1 MTEGLMQKVYIVAAK
16 RTAIGTFG
24 GSLRDIP
31 APRLAARVIEA
42 ALAQSGLEPRAVD
55 ETIVGN
61 VLSAGLGMG
70 PGRQAALYAGL
81 PKERP
86 AYAVNF
92 LCGSGMKA
100 AMIGATDIRLGEA
113 SVVVAAGMENMSRA
127 PYLLGAEVRYGTR
140 FGDRELRDSMLA
152 DGLIDVFHD
161 VHMGV
166 TAENV
171 ARKHRISREE
181 QDRFALESQRRAA
194 EAAAAGRFAEEIV
207 PVEVSGKKETMSFD
221 RDEHLR
227 ADASVEGLQRLKPAF
242 EAEGTVTAGNS
253 SGINDGAS
261 ALVLASGSTVRE
273 RGLTPLAEILG
284 AAQIGNDPAYMGLA
298 PVPAVKKLL
307 GGLGLDLKDIDL
319 IELNEAFAAQSLG
332 VVIELGEHYGLDRR
346 WFAERTNVN
355 GGAIA
360 LGHPIGASGN
370 RIMVTLLYEMRRR
383 GLSLGLA
390 TLCCGGGMG
399 TAVLLGPAGGV

>member
-161 VHMGV
+161 VHMG
-166 TAENV
+166 
-171 ARKHRISREE
+171 
-181 QDRFALESQRRAA
+181 

-332 VVIELGEHYGLDRR
+332 VFIELGEHYGLDRR

>member
-1 MTEGLMQKVYIVAAK
+1 MQRVYIVAAK

-24 GSLRDIP
+24 GSLKDIP
-31 APRLAARVIEA
+31 APRLAATAIQA
-42 ALAQSGLEPRAVD
+42 ALAQAGLEPGAVD
-55 ETIVGN
+55 EAIVGN

-100 AMIGATDIRLGEA
+100 AMIGAGDIRLGQAEA
-113 SVVVAAGMENMSRA
+113 VVAAGMENMSLA
-127 PYLLGAEVRYGTR
+127 PYLLKAEAR
-140 FGDRELRDSMLA
+140 FGARFGHLGLLDSMLT
-152 DGLIDVFHD
+152 DGLIDAFND
-161 VHMGV
+161 AHMGAL
-166 TAENV
+166 TENIV
-171 ARKHRISREE
+171 RKHRIPRQE
-181 QDRFALESQRRAA
+181 QDRFAAESQRRAA
-194 EAAAAGRFAEEIV
+194 EAIAAGRFADEIV
-207 PVEVSGKKETMSFD
+207 PVEVSRKKETF
-221 RDEHLR
+221 RFEQDEHPR
-227 ADASVEGLQRLKPAF
+227 ADSTPEALARLKPAF
-242 EAEGTVTAGNS
+242 EADGTVTAGNA

-261 ALVLASGSTVRE
+261 ALILASETTVRE
-273 RGLTPLAEILG
+273 RGLTPLAEIAG
-284 AAQIGNDPAYMGLA
+284 YSQVGNDPAWMGLA
-298 PVPAVKKLL
+298 PVPAVKKILSAL
-307 GGLGLDLKDIDL
+307 KLDLSAVEL

-332 VVIELGEHYGLDRR
+332 VLIELAEHYGIERQRLE
-346 WFAERTNVN
+346 ERTNVN

-370 RIMVTLLYEMRRR
+370 RIMVTLLYELRRR

-399 TAVLLGPAGGV
+399 TAVLLRAVDSVED

>member
-1 MTEGLMQKVYIVAAK
+1 MERVYIVAAK
-16 RTAIGTFG
+16 RTAVGTFG
-24 GSLRDIP
+24 GSLKDVP
-31 APRLAARVIEA
+31 APRLAAKVIKA
-42 ALAQSGLEPRAVD
+42 VVAQAGLEPAAVD

-100 AMIGATDIRLGEA
+100 AMIGATDIRIGEA
-113 SVVVAAGMENMSRA
+113 AVVAAAGMESMSRA
-127 PYLLGAEVRYGTR
+127 PYLVGTQARWGAR
-140 FGDRELRDSMLA
+140 FGHLSLLDSMLT
-152 DGLIDVFHD
+152 DGLIDAFND
-161 VHMGV
+161 AHMGAL
-166 TAENV
+166 TENIV
-171 ARKHRISREE
+171 RKHRISRQE
-181 QDRFALESQRRAA
+181 QDRFAAESQRRAV
-194 EAAAAGRFAEEIV
+194 EAIAAGRFAEEIV
-207 PVEVSGKKETMSFD
+207 PVEVTRKKETFPFEQ
-221 RDEHLR
+221 DEHPR
-227 ADASVEGLQRLKPAF
+227 ADSTLEALARLKPAF
-242 EAEGTVTAGNS
+242 EADGTVTAGNS

-261 ALVLASGSTVRE
+261 ALILASETTVRE
-273 RGLTPLAEILG
+273 RGLTPLAEIAG
-284 AAQIGNDPAYMGLA
+284 FSQVGNDPAWMGLA

-307 GGLGLDLKDIDL
+307 SALEVDLRQVEL

-332 VVIELGEHYGLDRR
+332 VLIELAEHYGVPRQRLE
-346 WFAERTNVN
+346 ERTNVN

-370 RIMVTLLYEMRRR
+370 RIMVTLLYELRRR

-399 TAVLLGPAGGV
+399 TAVLLRAVDEIDD

>member
-1 MTEGLMQKVYIVAAK
+1 MEKVFIVAAR
-16 RTAIGTFG
+16 RTAVGTFG
-24 GSLRDIP
+24 GSLKDIP
-31 APRLAARVIEA
+31 APRLCARVIGA
-42 ALAQSGLEPRAVD
+42 ALAQSGLEAEAVD

-61 VLSAGLGMG
+61 VLSSGLGMG

-100 AMIGATDIRLGEA
+100 AMIGAADIRLGEA

-127 PYLLGAEVRYGTR
+127 PYLLGSEVRTGTR
-140 FGDRELRDSMLA
+140 FGNRELADSMLV
-152 DGLIDVFHD
+152 DGLIDVFND

-181 QDRFALESQRRAA
+181 QDRFALESHRRAA
-194 EAAAAGRFAEEIV
+194 EATAAGRFAEEIV
-207 PVEVSGKKETMSFD
+207 PVEVTRRKETLLFD
-221 RDEHLR
+221 RDEHVR
-227 ADASVEGLQRLKPAF
+227 VDASLEGLQRLKPAF
-242 EAEGTVTAGNS
+242 EKEGTVTAGNS

-261 ALVLASGSTVRE
+261 ALILASETLVRE

-284 AAQIGNDPAYMGLA
+284 SAQIGNDPAYMGLA

-307 GGLGLDLKDIDL
+307 GRLDLHLRDVEL

-332 VVIELGEHYGLDRR
+332 VLIELGEHYGLDRS
-346 WFAERTNVN
+346 WFLGRTNVN

-370 RIMVTLLYEMRRR
+370 RIMVTLLYELRRR
-383 GLSLGLA
+383 GLNMGLA

-399 TAVLLGPAGGV
+399 TAVLLNTAGAG